1 MTGKEFIQA
10 VANSRVDV
18 VSLLLSIL
26 DEAGADYCV
35 VGGLAVNAYAEPV
48 VSLDLDVVVV
58 AHRLETVVTA
68 ARARGMGV
76 LECAHSV
83 NLSAVGSDLRVQLQT
98 DARYQDFVVRRER
111 RSVLGYEMWVA
122 RLADV
127 VQGKIWAYLD
137 PARRKSK
144 RQKDLSDLMRLVE
157 SHPLLKDALPP
168 AIREQVD

>member
-1 MTGKEFIQA
+1 M
-10 VANSRVDV
+10 R
-18 VSLLLSIL
+18 
-26 DEAGADYCV
+26 
-35 VGGLAVNAYAEPV
+35 
-48 VSLDLDVVVV
+48 
-58 AHRLETVVTA
+58 
-68 ARARGMGV
+68 V

-83 NLSAVGSDLRVQLQT
+83 NLSAVGSDLRLQLQT

-111 RSVLGYEMWVA
+111 RAVLGYEMWVA
-122 RLADV
+122 RLEDV

-137 PARRKSK
+137 PTRRKSK

>member
-10 VANSRVDV
+10 VANGRVDL

-26 DEAGADYCV
+26 DAAGADYCV
-35 VGGLAVNAYAEPV
+35 VGGLEVNAYAEPV

-58 AHRLETVVTA
+58 AHRLDTVVAA

-122 RLADV
+122 RLTDV

-137 PARRKSK
+137 PERRKSK

-157 SHPLLKDALPP
+157 SHPQLRDALPP
-168 AIREQVD
+168 AICEQVD